1 MSEIKKVIGIDLG
14 TGNSAVSIIEGGK
27 PKVIENADGYKTT
40 PSVVYIKGDEQKIG
54 NAAKRGMV
62 MNPKNTISFVKRFMG
77 AKWEDEDVQRMIKMA
92 TYDVVNENGNPRL
105 KIDDKTYS
113 PEQISSMILKYMYE
127 TAKNYYGED
136 CKDAVI
142 TVPAWFN
149 DIQRN
154 ATKVAGQLAG
164 LNVLRIINEPTA
176 AVLSSNIDTKSGDKI
191 ILVNDLGCGTEDVS
205 IVEASDGMIE
215 VLASDGDVF
224 LGGQNY
230 DNAIVQWLIDEFKS
244 DTGIDLSKD
253 KMAYARLVEAAE
265 KAKCELS
272 TATQT
277 EINLPYITVAD
288 GVPQMLIKTLN
299 RATFERLTQEL
310 TDRVVE
316 IARRAIE
323 KAGIATS
330 DINEILLVGG
340 SSRIPAVQEA
350 LEKAF
355 NKPLNKTC
363 NFDEAVALGA
373 AIQANTLAGND
384 TENSVLLLD
393 VTPISLGIE
402 VNGCQMA
409 KLIEANTT
417 IPTKKS
423 QTFTTAVD
431 NQPAVT
437 IKVLQGERP
446 MSEDNKTIGTFNLE
460 GIAPAPKG
468 VPQIEV
474 TFDINADGILE
485 VTAKDLGTGKNQTV
499 TIQSPNAL
507 SEDEI
512 NRIKADAEKFAEAD
526 KKKKETIDKLNG
538 AEQYANQVQKYI
550 DDETTGKSVSDSQ
563 KSDLTSKIAAVNEAV
578 SKKDADAAENARKEL
593 ETVFKPIVEEMY
605 KNTQSAQSNGEQA
618 SGFNAEDMFKN
629 AGFNGFDK
637 SATDNKSNTNSTSS
651 TDNVEEAEYEEVK

>member
-1 MSEIKKVIGIDLG
+1 MSNEIKKVIGIDLG
-14 TGNSAVSIIEGGK
+14 TSNSAVAVIEAGK
-27 PKVIENADGYKTT
+27 AKVIPNNEGTQTT
-40 PSVVYIKGDEQKIG
+40 PSVVFIKGDEKKIG
-54 NAAKRGMV
+54 NTAKRGMV

-77 AKWEDEDVQRMIKMA
+77 SNYNDEDVQRMIKMA
-92 TYDVVNENGNPRL
+92 TYDVANENGLPRIS
-105 KIDDKTYS
+105 IDSKNYS
-113 PEQISSMILKYMYE
+113 PEQISSMILANMYE
-127 TAKNYYGED
+127 IAKGYYGTD

-149 DIQRN
+149 DAQRN
-154 ATKVAGQLAG
+154 ATKLAGQLAG

-176 AVLSSNIDTKSGDKI
+176 AVLSSNIDTTSGDKI
-191 ILVNDLGCGTEDVS
+191 ILVNDLGGGTEDVS
-205 IVEASDGMIE
+205 VVEISDGMVE

-230 DNAIVQWLIDEFKS
+230 DNAIVQWLVEEFKK
-244 DTGIDLSKD
+244 DTGVDLTKD

-272 TATQT
+272 TSTQT
-277 EINLPYITVAD
+277 EINLPYITVLD
-288 GVPQMLIKTLN
+288 GVPQMLMKTLN
-299 RATFERLTQEL
+299 RATFERLTESL
-310 TDRVVE
+310 TGRVIE
-316 IARRAIE
+316 IAKRAIE
-323 KAGIATS
+323 KAKIKPERI
-330 DINEILLVGG
+330 DEILLVGG

-350 LEKAF
+350 LSNAF

-373 AIQANTLAGND
+373 AIQANTLVGNSD
-384 TENSVLLLD
+384 ENTVLLVD

-402 VNGCQMA
+402 VNGCEMA

-417 IPTKKS
+417 IPAKKS

-446 MSEDNKTIGTFNLE
+446 MSADNKVIGTFNLE

-485 VTAKDLGTGKNQTV
+485 VTAKDKGTNKEQKV

-507 SEDEI
+507 SEEEI
-512 NRIKADAEKFAEAD
+512 ARIKADAEKFADAD
-526 KKKKETIDKLNG
+526 KKKKEEITALNT
-538 AEQYANQVQKYI
+538 AEQYANQISKFI
-550 DDETTGKSVSDSQ
+550 SDEETAAKLSDTEKSELKEKVNAV
-563 KSDLTSKIAAVNEAV
+563 IAAIDA
-578 SKKDADAAENARKEL
+578 KDVEKAKSTRDEL
-593 ETVFKPIVEEMY
+593 EKAFKPVIEKIYAKEASQEQ
-605 KNTQSAQSNGEQA
+605 TQSGNSQTAN
-618 SGFNAEDMFKN
+618 DMFKN
-629 AGFNGFDK
+629 AGFGDK
-637 SATDNKSNTNSTSS
+637 TSESAD
-651 TDNVEEAEYEEVK
+651 DNVQEAEYEEV